1 MTDGSNLY
9 HCTLCIVL
17 FSQTDVGVSPQALIV
32 GNTPPHDQGKGPDP
46 SRSDFWGMLR
56 SIRMDIAAAI
66 GMNEFMGKA
75 NQSSANMVSQLVL
88 VIRNRTSHVS
98 L

>member
-1 MTDGSNLY
+1 MTK
-9 HCTLCIVL
+9 
-17 FSQTDVGVSPQALIV
+17 
-32 GNTPPHDQGKGPDP
+32 GKGLIHHGLIITVI
-46 SRSDFWGMLR
+46 WGMLR

-66 GMNEFMGKA
+66 GMNEIHGESEPVLHSNTIK
-75 NQSSANMVSQLVL
+75 NSKTCDGTSANMVSQLVL